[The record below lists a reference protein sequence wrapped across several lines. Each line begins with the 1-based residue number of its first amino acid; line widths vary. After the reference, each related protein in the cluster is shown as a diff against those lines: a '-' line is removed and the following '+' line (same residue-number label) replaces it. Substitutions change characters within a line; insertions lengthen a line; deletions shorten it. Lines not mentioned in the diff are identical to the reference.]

1 MKGTNV
7 ATTTAATPT
16 GRLPRILSLITII
29 VGAIMIVVGIS
40 VYAFTGSMLAD
51 QNITVSAVTDEDP
64 GALAGKPVKGPF
76 TALAE
81 ANAILHHT
89 NTSTDNRT
97 YADIPG
103 VATSDGK
110 TYSRDVAANANTGA
124 PAHAKGDPLSE
135 EDAINY
141 AARQTAMNS
150 AFLRASLYTSV
161 LAFGVGFLIGGVGVM
176 MIVIGLTTFSLSR
189 GRARA

>member
-29 VGAIMIVVGIS
+29 VGAIMIVVGIT
-40 VYAFTGSMLAD
+40 VYAVTSSMLVD
-51 QNITVSAVTDEDP
+51 QRITVSSVTDENP
-64 GALAGKPVKGPF
+64 GALAGKDVRGPF
-76 TALAE
+76 TALAQ
-81 ANAILHHT
+81 ANAIAYHT
-89 NTSTDNRT
+89 NTSTDNRS
-97 YADIPG
+97 YADIPN

-110 TYSRDVAANANTGA
+110 TYSRDVAANATTGA
-124 PAHAKGDPLSE
+124 PAHAKGDPLSD
-135 EDAINY
+135 EDATNY

-161 LAFGVGFLIGGVGVM
+161 LAFGVGFLIGGMGVM
-176 MIVIGLTTFSLSR
+176 MIVIGLTTFTISR
-189 GRARA
+189 GRAHA